1 MSSESRDVESQNF
14 SETGPHFKISH
25 RAPDFTG
32 PALQRR
38 EPEAGGFWLFRRGE
52 ERREST
58 GTRSGRRRTF
68 AEACDL
74 GTRDHNDWAAWAVA
88 EAAEERV

>member
-32 PALQRR
+32 PALYIAYGICIYAKKGKPPFHENCLR
-38 EPEAGGFWLFRRGE
+38 FIKIWMYL
-52 ERREST
+52 
-58 GTRSGRRRTF
+58 
-68 AEACDL
+68 D
-74 GTRDHNDWAAWAVA
+74 VI
-88 EAAEERV
+88 